1 MKRVYIYAASL
12 VMTLTA
18 AQLHAQDRKQP
29 VSGPVPTVQI
39 GKPTS
44 FVLKNGLKVLVVPSH
59 KLPQVSYTLT
69 IDNAPIYEGN
79 KAGVSSILSGMLGNG
94 TTKMSKEKYNE
105 EIDFLGASI
114 SFSPG
119 GASANGLSKYNETIL
134 NLMADGAMNAKLTE
148 EEFTN
153 VKMKVIESLR
163 STEKSI
169 STIASRVENAL
180 LYGKNTAA
188 GEFETSETVGNVT
201 LKDVQEYYAKYF
213 NPQNAYLVIV
223 GDVDYK
229 KTEKLV
235 KSLFANW
242 KQTKIIP
249 SNQEVKGNVAKTQID
264 FVDMPNAVQS
274 EIALVNEVEL
284 KMADPDYFAALLA
297 NQILGG
303 GGEGRLFL
311 NLREAH
317 GWTYGAYSSISTA
330 RKYPGKF
337 KASSSVRNMVTDSA
351 VTEFIKEIDLMRNTL
366 VKDEE
371 LKMAK
376 AKFIGNFVMQIQKPE
391 TVARYALNKELFK
404 LSPDFYKDYI
414 KNISAVTAQDIQ
426 KAAQKYFLSNNMRIV
441 IAGKGSDVVEGLER
455 LNMPMYFYDKDANQI
470 EKPVFK
476 KEIPA
481 GVTVQS
487 VLANYLTAIGGVD
500 KLKAVK
506 TVETKSIAEVQ
517 GMVLEITSKTKEGYL
532 YSEQKMM
539 GMVISK
545 QVVTPKAA
553 YMTQQGQTMDIIGEE
568 LIELQASAY
577 PFPEL
582 QSLKNST
589 VKLTG
594 IESIDGVD
602 AYAVKMGKTTDYY
615 DVNTGLKLASV
626 QEIEQEGQVYQQE
639 VKYFDYKEVKGIKF
653 PFVQILNA
661 GMQIEIKTKEVKI
674 NEGVSDADFK

>member
-1 MKRVYIYAASL
+1 MKRVYIYAVSL
-12 VMTLTA
+12 IMTLAT
-18 AQLHAQDRKQP
+18 AQLHAQNRQQP
-29 VSGPVPTVQI
+29 VSGPIPAVQI

-59 KLPQVSYTLT
+59 KLPQVSYALT
-69 IDNAPIYEGN
+69 IDNAPIYEGD
-79 KAGVSSILSGMLGNG
+79 KAGVSSILSAMLGSG
-94 TTKMSKEKYNE
+94 TTKMSKEKYND
-105 EIDFLGASI
+105 EIDFLGANI
-114 SFSPG
+114 RFSSA
-119 GASANGLSKYNETIL
+119 GAYGHGLSKYNQAIL
-134 NLMADGAMNAKLTE
+134 SLLADGAISAKLTE
-148 EEFTN
+148 EEFDN
-153 VKMKVIESLR
+153 QKAKVIESLR

-169 STIASRVENAL
+169 TTIAGRVENAL

-201 LKDVQEYYAKYF
+201 FKDVQDYYAKYF

-235 KSLFANW
+235 KSLFDNW
-242 KQTKIIP
+242 KQTKIEP

-274 EIALVNEVEL
+274 EIALVNEVNL
-284 KMADPDYFAALLA
+284 KMTDSDYFAALLA

-337 KASSSVRNMVTDSA
+337 KATASVRNMVTDSA

-366 VKDEE
+366 VKEEE

-414 KNISAVTAQDIQ
+414 KNISTVTAQDIQ
-426 KAAQKYFLSNNMRIV
+426 KAAQKYFLNNNMRIV
-441 IAGKGSDVVEGLER
+441 VVGKGADVIEGLEK
-455 LNMPMYFYDKDANQI
+455 LNMPMYFYDKDANKV

-476 KEIPA
+476 KELPA

-487 VLANYLTAIGGVD
+487 VLTNYLSAIGGVD

-506 TVETKSIAEVQ
+506 SLEIASIAEVQ
-517 GMVLEITSKTKEGYL
+517 GMVLDILTKTKEGYL
-532 YSEQKMM
+532 SAEQKMM
-539 GMVISK
+539 GMIISK
-545 QVVTPKAA
+545 QVVTPNFA
-553 YMTQQGQTMDIIGEE
+553 YISQQGQKMDIIDEE
-568 LIELQASAY
+568 LLELQASAY

-582 QSLKNST
+582 QLLKNST

-594 IESIDGVD
+594 IESFDGTD
-602 AYAVKMGKTTDYY
+602 AYVVKYGKTTDYY
-615 DVNTGLKLASV
+615 DVKTGLKLATI
-626 QEIEQEGQVYQQE
+626 QETEQGGQVFQQE
-639 VKYFDYKEVKGIKF
+639 VKYADYKEVKGIKF
-653 PFVQILNA
+653 PFTQVINA
-661 GMQIEIKTKEVKI
+661 GMQIEVKTKEVKI
-674 NEGVSDADFK
+674 NQGVSDVDFK